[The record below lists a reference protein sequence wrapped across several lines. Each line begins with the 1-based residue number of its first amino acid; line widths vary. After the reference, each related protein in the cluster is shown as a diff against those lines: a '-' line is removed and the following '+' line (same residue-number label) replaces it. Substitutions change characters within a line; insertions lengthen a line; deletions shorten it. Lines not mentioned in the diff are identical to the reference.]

1 MGRFTSFKDNGCL
14 DGAMSIHEEG
24 LAHTDGQWCGT
35 QYGFSSYY
43 SETGSILVTL
53 RVHKL
58 VQGLGNNFEFKL
70 SYKFLRKSDALL
82 RNNYNFYNAIP
93 AAASSSSSAVAASS
107 AAAAPTATKGG
118 SNIWLGEATQSSYCN
133 RVLSGCDKRH
143 CIIRSPNYPGIY
155 PRNMTCVYRITQEK
169 VPAGLHAM
177 IALQQNNRH
186 KLHIKDQG
194 PQSEQNVKMLRSWE
208 ECDQVQDYIS
218 VFDGKSEAAPE
229 IARFCGG
236 DVLPEIV
243 SSGTDMLV
251 VFKTSAFDS
260 LYHNYPLPNL
270 LGYELQVSVKYVNS
284 NSFTFVHARDSVVP
298 TGGGIAS
305 AAAAAAAASAA
316 EGSKCEFVINSF
328 ENQFGELES
337 PHHTL
342 PPNTLCRYHFQGRR
356 HETVWISFLKYNS
369 GADSSGLLYEAQ
381 NECQAQLRIWDGK
394 VTNPHLSNLGSSLDF
409 TPNSSL
415 LAEVCREDVPKLCS
429 RPLISK
435 RARPCNS
442 EGEPTHTG
450 DYVGSITL
458 EAILI
463 SYFAF
468 PSSP

>member
-1 MGRFTSFKDNGCL
+1 
-14 DGAMSIHEEG
+14 MSIHEAG
-24 LAHTDGQWCGT
+24 LPHTDGQWCGT
-35 QYGFSSYY
+35 AHGFNSYY
-43 SETGSILVTL
+43 SETSSILVTL

-58 VQGLGNNFEFKL
+58 VQALGNNFEFKL

-93 AAASSSSSAVAASS
+93 IAPSSPAAVAVAGTTR
-107 AAAAPTATKGG
+107 PGNG
-118 SNIWLGEATQSSYCN
+118 IWLGETTHASYCN
-133 RVLSGCDKRH
+133 RILNGCDKRN
-143 CIIRSPNYPGIY
+143 CVIRSPNYPGIY
-155 PRNMTCVYRITQEK
+155 PRNMTCVYRITQGN

-218 VFDGKSEAAPE
+218 VFDGDSEAAPE

-284 NSFTFVHARDSVVP
+284 NSFTFVN
-298 TGGGIAS
+298 GGPEGG
-305 AAAAAAAASAA
+305 AAAVEARS
-316 EGSKCEFVINSF
+316 EGAKCEFVINSF

-337 PHHTL
+337 PYHTL
-342 PPNTLCRYHFQGRR
+342 PPNTMCRYHFQGRR
-356 HETVWISFLKYNS
+356 HETVWVSFLKYNS
-369 GADSSGLLYEAQ
+369 GADNSGLLYEAQ

-394 VTNPHLSNLGSSLDF
+394 MTTSSQHFGGIGGDF

-442 EGEPTHTG
+442 EGKSLSISILPIFQLNSCLFPT
-450 DYVGSITL
+450 
-458 EAILI
+458 LI
-463 SYFAF
+463 SFYPQKATC
-468 PSSP
+468 PQDPT

>member
-1 MGRFTSFKDNGCL
+1 
-14 DGAMSIHEEG
+14 MSIHEEG
-24 LAHTDGQWCGT
+24 LSHTDGQWCGAAH
-35 QYGFSSYY
+35 GFNSYY

-93 AAASSSSSAVAASS
+93 AKGVAAIAG
-107 AAAAPTATKGG
+107 AAAGG
-118 SNIWLGEATQSSYCN
+118 AAKSGASNIWLGETTQSSYCN
-133 RVLSGCDKRH
+133 RFLSGCDKRH

-155 PRNMTCVYRITQEK
+155 PRNLTCVYRITQEN
-169 VPAGLHAM
+169 VPTGLHAM

-194 PQSEQNVKMLRSWE
+194 PQSDQNVKMLRSWE

-270 LGYELQVSVKYVNS
+270 LGYEMQVSVKYVNS
-284 NSFTFVHARDSVVP
+284 NSFTFVSGVGQNSEGV
-298 TGGGIAS
+298 GGLIAGHPR
-305 AAAAAAAASAA
+305 
-316 EGSKCEFVINSF
+316 EGTKCEFVINSF

-342 PPNTLCRYHFQGRR
+342 APNTLCRYHFQGRR
-356 HETVWISFLKYNS
+356 HETVWVSFLKYNS
-369 GADSSGLLYEAQ
+369 GADNSGLLYEAQ
-381 NECQAQLRIWDGK
+381 TECQAQLRIWDGK
-394 VTNPHLSNLGSSLDF
+394 VTSQHFGPSLDSM
-409 TPNSSL
+409 PNSSL

-435 RARPCNS
+435 RARPCNA
-442 EGEPTHTG
+442 EGEWE
-450 DYVGSITL
+450 YSITKG
-458 EAILI
+458 
-463 SYFAF
+463 
-468 PSSP
+468 

>member
-1 MGRFTSFKDNGCL
+1 
-14 DGAMSIHEEG
+14 MSIHEEG
-24 LAHTDGQWCGT
+24 LPHTDGQWCGT
-35 QYGFSSYY
+35 AYGFNSYY

-58 VQGLGNNFEFKL
+58 VQSLGNNFEFKL

-93 AAASSSSSAVAASS
+93 AAAAAAS
-107 AAAAPTATKGG
+107 APGSPSTTS
-118 SNIWLGEATQSSYCN
+118 SNIWLGETTQSSYCN
-133 RVLSGCDKRH
+133 RFLSGCDKRH

-155 PRNMTCVYRITQEK
+155 PRNMTCVYRITQEN

-177 IALQQNNRH
+177 IGLQQSNRH

-194 PQSEQNVKMLRSWE
+194 PQSESSVKMLRSWE
-208 ECDQVQDYIS
+208 QCDQVQDFIS

-270 LGYELQVSVKYVNS
+270 LGYEMQVSVKYVNA
-284 NSFTFVHARDSVVP
+284 NSFTFVNAIAGGA
-298 TGGGIAS
+298 TGPALS
-305 AAAAAAAASAA
+305 APGE

-328 ENQFGELES
+328 ENQFGDLES

-369 GADSSGLLYEAQ
+369 GADNAGLLYEAAQ

-394 VTNPHLSNLGSSLDF
+394 MTNQHFSTIGSALDF

-442 EGEPTHTG
+442 EGE
-450 DYVGSITL
+450 
-458 EAILI
+458 
-463 SYFAF
+463 F
-468 PSSP
+468 

>member
-14 DGAMSIHEEG
+14 DGAMAIHEEG
-24 LAHTDGQWCGT
+24 LPHTDGQWCGT
-35 QYGFSSYY
+35 ASGFSSYY
-43 SETGSILVTL
+43 SETRSILVTL

-70 SYKFLRKSDALL
+70 SYKFLRKADALL

-93 AAASSSSSAVAASS
+93 ASGAASPSARLQ
-107 AAAAPTATKGG
+107 PP
-118 SNIWLGEATQSSYCN
+118 SNVYLGEATHDSYCN
-133 RVLSGCDKRH
+133 RFLSACDKRH

-155 PRNMTCVYRITQEK
+155 PRNMTCVYRVTQEN

-177 IALQQNNRH
+177 ISLQQSNRH

-194 PQSEQNVKMLRSWE
+194 PASEQNVKMLRSWE
-208 ECDQVQDYIS
+208 ECDQVQDFIS
-218 VFDGKSEAAPE
+218 VYDGKSESAPE

-270 LGYELQVSVKYVNS
+270 LGYELQVAVKYVNA
-284 NSFTFVHARDSVVP
+284 NSFTFVS
-298 TGGGIAS
+298 G
-305 AAAAAAAASAA
+305 AASAGAVGGSSGQGSEVGALPPTAAGA
-316 EGSKCEFVINSF
+316 ERSKCEFVINSF

-369 GADSSGLLYEAQ
+369 GVDSSGLLYEAQ

-394 VTNPHLSNLGSSLDF
+394 LLNQHFATIGSPLDF

-442 EGEPTHTG
+442 EGEYFSKLQKGKIKLT
-450 DYVGSITL
+450 
-458 EAILI
+458 ILFL
-463 SYFAF
+463 SFT
-468 PSSP
+468 

>member
-1 MGRFTSFKDNGCL
+1 M
-14 DGAMSIHEEG
+14 AIHEEG

-35 QYGFSSYY
+35 AYGFSSYY

-93 AAASSSSSAVAASS
+93 IKGVGSPSAGGAGGGGGGVGAAKAPASSS
-107 AAAAPTATKGG
+107 
-118 SNIWLGEATQSSYCN
+118 SNIWLGETTQSSYCN
-133 RVLSGCDKRH
+133 RFLSGCDKRH

-155 PRNMTCVYRITQEK
+155 PRNMTCVYRITQEN

-194 PQSEQNVKMLRSWE
+194 PQSEQNVKKLRSWE

-243 SSGTDMLV
+243 SSGVDMLV

-284 NSFTFVHARDSVVP
+284 NSFAFVSGGQQVLEGA
-298 TGGGIAS
+298 GGGAGVS
-305 AAAAAAAASAA
+305 LGGTAA
-316 EGSKCEFVINSF
+316 EGIKCEFVINSF

-342 PPNTLCRYHFQGRR
+342 PPNSLCRYHFQGRR

-369 GADSSGLLYEAQ
+369 GADNSGLLYEAQ
-381 NECQAQLRIWDGK
+381 TECQAQLRIWDGK
-394 VTNPHLSNLGSSLDF
+394 VTNQHFGSSLDF

-442 EGEPTHTG
+442 EGEC
-450 DYVGSITL
+450 D
-458 EAILI
+458 
-463 SYFAF
+463 FN
-468 PSSP
+468 